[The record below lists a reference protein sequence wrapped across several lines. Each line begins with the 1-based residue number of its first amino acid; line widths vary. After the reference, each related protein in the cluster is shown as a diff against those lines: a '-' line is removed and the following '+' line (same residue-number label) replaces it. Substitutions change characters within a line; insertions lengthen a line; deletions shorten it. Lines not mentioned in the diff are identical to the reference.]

1 MALTIEH
8 KDQLISALQ
17 NRLSIIANHAL
28 RERDPAL
35 QLEQLQQSSE
45 QIEALVKSLRIEMP
59 GDLRHYF
66 AQMSYQKALDWLQ
79 HGK

>member
-1 MALTIEH
+1 MAPTIEQ
-8 KDQLISALQ
+8 KNQLISALQ
-17 NRLSIIANHAL
+17 SRLDIIADHDL

-35 QLEQLQQSSE
+35 QLERLKQSSE
-45 QIEALVKSLRIEMP
+45 QIEALAKSLRIEMP

-79 HGK
+79 HG

>member
-1 MALTIEH
+1 MALTIEQ
-8 KDQLISALQ
+8 KDQLITALQ
-17 NRLSIIANHAL
+17 NRLNIIADHDL

-35 QLEQLQQSSE
+35 QLERLKQSSE
-45 QIEALVKSLRIEMP
+45 QIATLAKSLRLEMP

-79 HGK
+79 QG